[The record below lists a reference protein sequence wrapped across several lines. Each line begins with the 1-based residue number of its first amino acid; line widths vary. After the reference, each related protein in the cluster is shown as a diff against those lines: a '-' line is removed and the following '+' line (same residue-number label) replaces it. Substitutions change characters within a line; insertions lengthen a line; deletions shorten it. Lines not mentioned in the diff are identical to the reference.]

1 MRLAWPALICA
12 LPLFFEVAIVLLI
25 SVAFSMARHTGTNLV
40 KLVIP
45 LFCGRGGSRGVFC
58 CLGLRRCCWLPRC
71 MLISAG

>member
-1 MRLAWPALICA
+1 MASPASVDNLFLQIWSDHDTACDDGLAGLICA

-45 LFCGRGGSRGVFC
+45 L
-58 CLGLRRCCWLPRC
+58 
-71 MLISAG
+71 